1 MASTPPPPPTEQ
13 PPPQQPPPAQPT
25 APPAP
30 TARRRNGA
38 GTAAL
43 VIGVVSLVLA
53 ILLIFAPLALL
64 LGVIA
69 IIFGIVGIS
78 RASRGDA
85 DNRPHAV
92 AGLVT
97 GILGVVLALIIG
109 IGFVALFADHQQDL
123 RRFGTCMSA
132 ADNDEDRASCVRR
145 LGERLEDD

>member
-1 MASTPPPPPTEQ
+1 MASTPPPPPPTEQ
-13 PPPQQPPPAQPT
+13 QR
-25 APPAP
+25 APEPVP
-30 TARRRNGA
+30 RRRRNGA

-64 LGVIA
+64 LGIIA

-85 DNRPHAV
+85 DNRSHAV

-132 ADNDEDRASCVRR
+132 ADNDEERASCVRR